1 MTFHSLPAMFLQRA
15 RELAGR
21 PCYLAHSQ
29 GAWREVGWT
38 AMEERVLE
46 IAAALVEIDVRPA
59 ESVAILAAT
68 SGEWV
73 EADLAI
79 LAAGGVTV
87 PIYPICT
94 AAECAYIL
102 RDAGAVAAFAGTA
115 ELRAKTDTAGLRA
128 VVTMDADASAAGSLD
143 ALRARGRAALPRRR
157 AEILARV
164 AALQRSDLAS
174 IVYTSGTTGVPKGVR
189 QSHENH
195 LATVESLLRLG
206 VLHEGDVNF
215 LFLPLA
221 HAFGRLIT
229 HLDLA
234 AGTVTAFARGPDTIA
249 EDLRATRPHVLP
261 AVPRVLEKLH
271 ARVLAGRA
279 AASPRRR
286 SLFDWALRVGH
297 QRTRLLEQGRPVPWG
312 LRLRHAA
319 AHRLVYS
326 RIHRLVG
333 GRIRFIVSGAA
344 PLAPEIAAFFHALA
358 LPVLEGYGLT
368 ESTPSLTVNRPD
380 RFRIGTVG
388 LPLDCCT
395 LRTAADGEILARGAN
410 IALGYH
416 GQPEATAETFDA
428 EGWLHTGDIGQID
441 ADGFLTVT
449 DRKKDLL
456 KTSGG
461 KYVAPQRVENLLR
474 LQPHLSQAT
483 LIGDNRPYCVA
494 LLTLDAEAMEGW
506 ARARGLL
513 GLDAAALAGR
523 PEVRALVEEEVAAA
537 NRELAPHE
545 TVKRFH
551 ILPRE
556 LTIEGGELTPT
567 LKVKRRVL
575 AERYQHEIAELY
587 R

>member
-1 MTFHSLPAMFLQRA
+1 MFLHRA

-21 PCYLAHSQ
+21 PRYLAHSQ
-29 GAWREVGWT
+29 GAWRGVDWT
-38 AMEERVLE
+38 EMEERVLE
-46 IAAALVEIDVRPA
+46 IAAALLEIGVRPA
-59 ESVAILAAT
+59 ECVAILAAT
-68 SGEWV
+68 SAEWV
-73 EADLAI
+73 EADFGI
-79 LAAGGVTV
+79 LAAGGITV
-87 PIYPICT
+87 PIYPTCT

-102 RDAGAVAAFAGTA
+102 RDAGAVAAFAGTT
-115 ELRAKTDTAGLRA
+115 ELRAKIDAEGLRA
-128 VVTMDADASAAGSLD
+128 VVTMDADRSAAGSLD
-143 ALRARGRAALPRRR
+143 ALRARGRAALPRWQADIFAR
-157 AEILARV
+157 AAT
-164 AALQRSDLAS
+164 LQRSDLAS
-174 IVYTSGTTGVPKGVR
+174 IVYTSGTTGTPKGVR
-189 QSHENH
+189 QSHGNH

-206 VLHEGDVNF
+206 LVREGDVNF

-221 HAFGRLIT
+221 HAFGRLIS
-229 HLDLA
+229 HFDLA
-234 AGTVTAFARGPDTIA
+234 AGAVTAFARGPDTIG
-249 EDLRATRPHVLP
+249 EDLRATRPHILP

-279 AASPRRR
+279 AASPLRR
-286 SLFDWALRVGH
+286 SLFDWALSVGQ
-297 QRTRLLEQGRPVPWG
+297 QRTRLLEQGRPVPWP
-312 LRLRHAA
+312 LRLRLAA
-319 AHRLVYS
+319 AHRLVHS
-326 RIHRLVG
+326 RIHGLVG

-344 PLAPEIAAFFHALA
+344 PLVPEIAAFFHALG

-368 ESTPSLTVNRPD
+368 ESTPSLTVNRPE

-395 LRTAADGEILARGAN
+395 LRTAADGEILARGEN

-416 GQPEATAETFDA
+416 RQPEATAETFDA
-428 EGWLHTGDIGQID
+428 EGWLHTGDIGRID
-441 ADGFLTVT
+441 ADGFVTIT

-456 KTSGG
+456 KPSGG
-461 KYVAPQRVENLLR
+461 KYVAPQHVENLLR

-494 LLTLDAEAMEGW
+494 LLTLDAEAMEAW

-523 PEVRALVEEEVAAA
+523 PEVRALVEEEVEAA
-537 NRELAPHE
+537 NRQLAPHE

-575 AERYQHEIAELY
+575 AERYQHEISELY